1 MFAKI
6 LKIVLFLMFF
16 FDFFCIFADD
26 IDKNPIKH

>member
-16 FDFFCIFADD
+16 FEFFCIFADG
-26 IDKNPIKH
+26 INKTP